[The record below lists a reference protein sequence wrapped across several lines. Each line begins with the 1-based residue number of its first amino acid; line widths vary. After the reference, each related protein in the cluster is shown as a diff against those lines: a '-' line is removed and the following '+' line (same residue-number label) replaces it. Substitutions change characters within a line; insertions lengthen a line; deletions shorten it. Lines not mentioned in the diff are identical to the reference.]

1 MDFRKNFS
9 YTFYFRYVKMKSQIR
24 LLGIDDS
31 PFTFKDKYC
40 SIIGVVMRGGEYIEG
55 VLKDKVKIDGM
66 DATKKSIK
74 MIENTR
80 HNKQLKAVLIDGVA
94 LGGFNLVDIEELFKV
109 TKIPVITITR
119 DKPDTNK
126 IKNALKKHF
135 SDWKKRYELIQKGT
149 LYMVK
154 TKHNPIFIKCAGI
167 CADEAKEIIKIST
180 IRGVIPEPIRVAHII
195 ASGIKRGESYGK
207 A

>member
-1 MDFRKNFS
+1 
-9 YTFYFRYVKMKSQIR
+9 MKSQIR

-31 PFTFKDKYC
+31 PFTFKEKYS

-55 VLKDKVKIDGM
+55 VLKDKVKIDGTN
-66 DATKKSIK
+66 ATKKTIK

-80 HNKQLKAVLIDGVA
+80 HNKQLRAVLIDGVA
-94 LGGFNLVDIEELFKV
+94 LGGFNLVDVEKIYNK

-119 DKPDTNK
+119 DEPDIDKINK
-126 IKNALKKHF
+126 ALKKHF
-135 SDWKKRYELIQKGT
+135 SDWKKRVDLIKKERIHKI
-149 LYMVK
+149 K
-154 TKHNPIFIKCAGI
+154 TKHNPIFITFVGI
-167 CADEAKEIIKIST
+167 NLKEAKEIIKIST